1 MQLWPH
7 QEAAQ
12 AFIRENPWCTI
23 NHFCGTG
30 KTPIGLETIKRYTIA
45 GTWNLSVV
53 VVPRLSLIH
62 QWHQKLREMEYD
74 GEFLSINSDD
84 DIRDTCASIEFT
96 TDVEEI
102 KRKLL
107 IAKRASTNMCIT
119 ITYKS
124 LHLLEATLNDAS
136 IQTRPDLV
144 LLDEA
149 HHITEK
155 DVCTKLFDKNDP
167 TVATIYASDS
177 DTSSESE
184 SVSSDKSVNE
194 LKWKPFWVDIERMV
208 FFTATPMNRE
218 GVVMDPE
225 LTDNIGQISID
236 EETLNEWKD
245 EGLVPP
251 LAEPKHVHP
260 AFAGNSHC
268 GPIHRYNHTEAV
280 KDDRCNEFKIAIDLF
295 PKHASSEKT
304 LNATEQTR
312 YELFCSI
319 SRAVLSTGNARV
331 LTFHKQ
337 VKDSEETMCSV
348 SAMATDDAKVLFC
361 KAFRTVLNEEFEH
374 KRSMY
379 TDIERCINIL
389 TIDAKNSPEERTR
402 ILNTLDNSPD
412 TDDTKYNNRVTIVA
426 SCETIGEGIDTKRCN
441 MVVFVDVIRSFVK
454 IIQRI
459 GRATRRPPTSEPLP
473 PATILLPV
481 GIDVSNY
488 ADVQGDPDKRDECI
502 RASMLSENQG
512 DFGLML
518 NTFAAVRQTVPQ
530 LYSICL
536 FYPGRFAPSEV
547 KKNLVRHG
555 FAVVEPDLNASDQ
568 ARLDEE
574 EDFYDEERVSLC
586 TALAHGET
594 SSVSADE
601 APLMDTLLEAD
612 DSNDAIQRYAN
623 RTGRTVEIHST
634 SMETPVRRIEP
645 STNPAEGSDE
655 HDKVLYYDKTK
666 NVYRPTQR
674 VSQADDDDTPVS
686 NTGIREGPPPRKRMV
701 NVHTHPEVKVLW
713 SLTSTNENDSLDLL
727 TRHTQLGYIEATVDM
742 KRAVTQ
748 WFDTLDALEA
758 WMAAHV
764 GIRPKQKAGDPTE
777 KRLGSWMSQQQT
789 KAKPPR
795 NGIHAK
801 NDSVHNAWNDHVA
814 RHKAIYRSHEE
825 EWFDTLAELEA
836 WMATNAGTRPS
847 GSSKDPSEKRLAYWI
862 GTQLK
867 NANSPRKHI
876 HAINDTVYNAW
887 NDHVARHKAVYR
899 TREEEWFDT
908 LDALEAWI
916 ATHAGT
922 RPSNSSND
930 PNEKR
935 LATWI
940 NYQQTNANLPRKRIH
955 AANDAVHNAWN
966 EHVARHKLVY
976 RTNDEVWFDTLATLE
991 AWMAAHVGILPKHEA
1006 KDPNEKRLATW
1017 MSNQQKNSRTP
1028 RNGIH
1033 AKNDSVH
1040 NTWNDHV
1047 ARHKAT
1053 YRTNEEV
1060 WFKTLAE
1067 LEAWMTEYEGKRPS
1081 NSAKDSDEK
1090 RLARWINVQKQNAK
1104 PPLKKIHARN
1114 NAVNGAWN
1122 EHVTRHKLVYRT
1134 NDEEWFDTL
1143 AEIETWMAAHAGKRP
1158 SSNSKDPAEKRLGT
1172 WVDTQQKNVKQ
1183 PLKNIHA
1190 TNDAVH
1196 NAWNDHVASHK
1207 VVYRTNEEEWFDTLA
1222 ALEAWMAAHA
1232 GTRPKQ
1238 KAMDPT
1244 EKRLAAWISTQQLKA
1259 KSPRKEIHATND
1271 SIHDAWND
1279 HVTRHKANYR
1289 TYKEDWFDTLTALE
1303 AWMYAHAGKRPS
1315 NRAKEPAE
1323 KNLARWI
1330 GTQQQNAKPPLKN
1343 IHATN
1348 DAVHNAWSEH
1358 VARHKAVYRTKK
1370 EEWFETL
1377 AELETWVVMHA
1388 NKRPNQK
1395 AKNPT
1400 EKRLARWMSQQQHK
1414 AKPPKKDIHATN
1426 DAVHN
1431 AWNEHVLAHA
1441 LTNAKK
1447 VIYSKQVVDAARAA
1461 TQALTER
1468 IDAILAPY
1476 SLRSHDVGAAGD
1488 CQFRALA
1495 DLLLDDAGR
1504 HAEVRAAVVAEL
1516 TTHPERYR
1524 EFMEEW
1530 DNRAVDTH
1538 QESYA
1543 SYLERMAKS
1552 GTWGGNT
1559 TLLAAATVYGRRL
1572 MVVSAPV
1579 QEGSSYCTDV
1589 QPLLRETDLV
1599 ATAETNDDAP
1609 PIWLAY
1615 MNGNH
1620 YRATRPLD
1628 NETGVTPSIP
1638 PSTKQEDVKDRIQ
1651 RFKQASNDTPTSK
1664 PKPKTKK
1671 RKAKPKTKDPKP
1683 AANHK
1688 PPAHKGQTSTD
1699 SALSTKKQKVTTV
1712 EAPPPPSAPEPID
1725 TTLTAQSLSTGP
1737 DTVSPKRAASD
1748 MAGSEEATYPTVRA
1762 RRRRTSS
1769 SQAREQRRH
1778 AQEDAMRKFQNKEQL
1793 TDSEHQLIQQILSNN
1808 NSRASPDDSYSDD
1821 HHNNVDHVNWKQS
1834 MNDTFV
1840 DLLKRYAPTGG
1851 NVIYMDGPSGL
1862 TTHTLRRAGVGWT
1875 THVANDCESNAGQL
1889 SQLVDRYEMDDVREA
1904 MRTTWADVPFIGA
1917 YLDTCAGKAETV
1929 EDMLQTLVTRTRYGS
1944 EHDAPI
1950 VLGYTITPRDPSGQ
1964 NLYERVQRL
1973 QKFVNNLCK
1982 SQGYRV
1988 VKVDE
1993 QFDECPNICTN
2004 FTHNS
2009 VVTHFVVLHRM

>member
-136 IQTRPDLV
+136 IQKRPDLV

-155 DVCTKLFDKNDP
+155 DVCAKLFDKNDS
-167 TVATIYASDS
+167 TVATIYTSDS

-225 LTDNIGQISID
+225 LTDNLGQISID

-251 LAEPKHVHP
+251 LAEPKHVRP

-280 KDDRCNEFKIAIDLF
+280 KDDRCNEFRIAIDLF
-295 PKHASSEKT
+295 PKHPASEET

-374 KRSMY
+374 KRGLY

-412 TDDTKYNNRVTIVA
+412 TDDTKHNNRVTIVA

-518 NTFAAVRQTVPQ
+518 NTFAAVRQTDPQ

-594 SSVSADE
+594 SSVSAYE
-601 APLMDTLLEAD
+601 EPLMDTLLEAD
-612 DSNDAIQRYAN
+612 DSNDAIQHYTN

-645 STNPAEGSDE
+645 TTNPAEGSNAN
-655 HDKVLYYDKTK
+655 DKVLYYDETK

-686 NTGIREGPPPRKRMV
+686 NTGTREGPPPRKRMV

-713 SLTSTNENDSLDLL
+713 SLTGMNENDSLDML

-742 KRAVTQ
+742 KGAVTQ
-748 WFDTLDALEA
+748 WFDMLAALEA
-758 WMAAHV
+758 WMAAHE
-764 GIRPKQKAGDPTE
+764 GIRPKQKADDPTE
-777 KRLGSWMSQQQT
+777 KRLSNWIGTQQ
-789 KAKPPR
+789 KNAKPPR
-795 NGIHAK
+795 KYIHA
-801 NDSVHNAWNDHVA
+801 
-814 RHKAIYRSHEE
+814 
-825 EWFDTLAELEA
+825 T
-836 WMATNAGTRPS
+836 
-847 GSSKDPSEKRLAYWI
+847 
-862 GTQLK
+862 
-867 NANSPRKHI
+867 
-876 HAINDTVYNAW
+876 
-887 NDHVARHKAVYR
+887 
-899 TREEEWFDT
+899 
-908 LDALEAWI
+908 
-916 ATHAGT
+916 
-922 RPSNSSND
+922 
-930 PNEKR
+930 
-935 LATWI
+935 
-940 NYQQTNANLPRKRIH
+940 
-955 AANDAVHNAWN
+955 NDAVHNAWN
-966 EHVARHKLVY
+966 EHVARHKA
-976 RTNDEVWFDTLATLE
+976 F
-991 AWMAAHVGILPKHEA
+991 
-1006 KDPNEKRLATW
+1006 
-1017 MSNQQKNSRTP
+1017 
-1028 RNGIH
+1028 
-1033 AKNDSVH
+1033 
-1040 NTWNDHV
+1040 
-1047 ARHKAT
+1047 
-1053 YRTNEEV
+1053 
-1060 WFKTLAE
+1060 
-1067 LEAWMTEYEGKRPS
+1067 
-1081 NSAKDSDEK
+1081 
-1090 RLARWINVQKQNAK
+1090 
-1104 PPLKKIHARN
+1104 
-1114 NAVNGAWN
+1114 
-1122 EHVTRHKLVYRT
+1122 
-1134 NDEEWFDTL
+1134 
-1143 AEIETWMAAHAGKRP
+1143 
-1158 SSNSKDPAEKRLGT
+1158 
-1172 WVDTQQKNVKQ
+1172 
-1183 PLKNIHA
+1183 
-1190 TNDAVH
+1190 
-1196 NAWNDHVASHK
+1196 
-1207 VVYRTNEEEWFDTLA
+1207 YRTNEEEWFDTLA
-1222 ALEAWMAAHA
+1222 ALEAWMATHS
-1232 GTRPKQ
+1232 GKRPNERSE
-1238 KAMDPT
+1238 DPT
-1244 EKRLAAWISTQQLKA
+1244 EKRLGQWM
-1259 KSPRKEIHATND
+1259 
-1271 SIHDAWND
+1271 
-1279 HVTRHKANYR
+1279 RH
-1289 TYKEDWFDTLTALE
+1289 
-1303 AWMYAHAGKRPS
+1303 
-1315 NRAKEPAE
+1315 
-1323 KNLARWI
+1323 
-1330 GTQQQNAKPPLKN
+1330 QQQNAKPPRKN
-1343 IHATN
+1343 IHAT
-1348 DAVHNAWSEH
+1348 S
-1358 VARHKAVYRTKK
+1358 
-1370 EEWFETL
+1370 
-1377 AELETWVVMHA
+1377 
-1388 NKRPNQK
+1388 
-1395 AKNPT
+1395 
-1400 EKRLARWMSQQQHK
+1400 
-1414 AKPPKKDIHATN
+1414 

-1431 AWNEHVLAHA
+1431 AWNAHVLAHA
-1441 LTNAKK
+1441 LTKSKK
-1447 VIYSKQVVDAARAA
+1447 VVYSKKVVDAARAA

-1599 ATAETNDDAP
+1599 ATAETNDDAL

-1748 MAGSEEATYPTVRA
+1748 MAGSEEATDPTVRA

-1808 NSRASPDDSYSDD
+1808 NSRTSPDDSYSDD

-1904 MRTTWADVPFIGA
+1904 MRTTWADVPFVGA

-1982 SQGYRV
+1982 SQGYREV
-1988 VKVDE
+1988 NDDE